1 MSSIITGLFKSQ
13 NQSHAIATDL
23 ENAGFQDSDFIVYLH
38 DKQITKEVKTSIC
51 QSLFKEKREL
61 EDDSLVVSVKVKDAH
76 QIENAKEVFL
86 KNNSIHQNYF
96 ENVKFSDTMS
106 LQYLKRMVSLRA
118 RSEIFSPLKINQ
130 RDPSAGINSEVVFGK
145 S

>member
-13 NQSHAIATDL
+13 NQSDAISADL

-38 DKQITKEVKTSIC
+38 DKRITKEIKTSIW

-61 EDDSLVVSVKVKDAH
+61 EDDSLVVSVKVKDAN

-86 KNNSIHQNYF
+86 KNNAVHQNYF
-96 ENVKFSDTMS
+96 ENVKFRNTMS
-106 LQYLKRMVSLRA
+106 FQYLKRMVSLRA
-118 RSEIFSPLKINQ
+118 RSEIFSPLQINQ
-130 RDPSAGINSEVVFGK
+130 RGPSAGINSEVVFGK